1 MLAPRLREVPVGEQK
16 KRLAIAVSLTI
27 LDAVVVVYYGGVV
40 WRAFSAIIWS
50 RLFVILLASLWA
62 TSLLNLWVRAY
73 YDLRQ
78 MLQYRGTAPLSC
90 AEILPVE
97 LVEDRDV

>member
-1 MLAPRLREVPVGEQK
+1 MLAPHLREVSVGEPK

-27 LDAVVVVYYGGVV
+27 LDTVVAAYSGGVV
-40 WRAFSAIIWS
+40 WRAFSATIWS

-78 MLQYRGTAPLSC
+78 MFQFRDAAVSSG
-90 AEILPVE
+90 AEILPAE